1 MKPFSIYVGLAVLA
15 LALFLFAPQVDL
27 ATSRLFYDA
36 GSGFVLSDWPPVVM
50 LYGAIPW
57 ISWGMLILVVTGAAW
72 LFMLGRPLWRLGPR
86 ALAFLAASMA
96 IAPGLLANS
105 LLKDHWGRARP
116 IQIEAF
122 GGPHHFTSAL
132 LPATECDRNCAFVSG
147 HAALGFSL
155 VAFAF
160 LLPAGRTRYRG
171 IAAAIAFGMLV
182 GLGRIAQ
189 GAHFLSD
196 VVFAGLIVYAV
207 TVLLYWWIVQWS
219 IY

>member
-1 MKPFSIYVGLAVLA
+1 MKPFSIYVGLVVLA

-50 LYGAIPW
+50 LYSAIPW

-160 LLPAGRTRYRG
+160 LLPAGR
-171 IAAAIAFGMLV
+171 
-182 GLGRIAQ
+182 
-189 GAHFLSD
+189 
-196 VVFAGLIVYAV
+196 
-207 TVLLYWWIVQWS
+207 
-219 IY
+219 